1 MIAHSQL
8 APLPSELPFRI
19 VSQTIGQGAYA
30 WLIGLLRSC
39 MHAKADVV
47 VSSIK
52 KAAPLHTPKPV
63 FAVKFIHKEF
73 AVRHGRL
80 TKKQLDLEINLHQ
93 FLGQHRNIVQF
104 FQAGEDF
111 AWRWIAM
118 ELAEGGDL
126 FDKIESD
133 VGVGE
138 DIAHLYFTQLV
149 SAVTYM
155 HSKGVGHRDL
165 KPENILLSAEGNLKI
180 ADFGLATLF
189 EYRGEKKL
197 CKTSCGSPPYTAPE
211 VVNCDSRLARK
222 LDQGYQG
229 DYVDIWSCGVVLF
242 VLLVGNTPW
251 DEPLDRS
258 YEFDQYVKTNGRPDD
273 ELWHNLPAETL
284 SLLRGM
290 MRVNPKER
298 FSLAE
303 IRRHP
308 WFTRENKY
316 LSSDGKIENPLAL
329 ATHMFESMK
338 IDFSQDPMASQTQRS
353 QSSEDAMDVDCQDV
367 TIKLS
372 ASQPETPTNDIMFD
386 WERPPRVTASN
397 GVSASQPNTVD
408 GVLMSESSW
417 DEQLAE
423 EPSFSQ
429 FSAAPQV
436 PLSKTQ
442 FARQFGDIV
451 PSHSLTRFFSLCT
464 LAHVHAAIADAL
476 HRLGVPTPASP
487 LATPSATSTSVWIKI
502 RATDTRNCPLTGDVV
517 IEKMAGI
524 ETHFLE
530 INFVKAKGDPVEW
543 RRLFKKVVVI
553 CKDAVYKP
561 DEQRGILS
569 Q

>member
-1 MIAHSQL
+1 
-8 APLPSELPFRI
+8 
-19 VSQTIGQGAYA
+19 
-30 WLIGLLRSC
+30 
-39 MHAKADVV
+39 
-47 VSSIK
+47 
-52 KAAPLHTPKPV
+52 
-63 FAVKFIHKEF
+63 
-73 AVRHGRL
+73 
-80 TKKQLDLEINLHQ
+80 
-93 FLGQHRNIVQF
+93 
-104 FQAGEDF
+104 
-111 AWRWIAM
+111 M

-138 DIAHLYFTQLV
+138 DVAHLYFTQLI

-189 EYRGEKKL
+189 EYKGEKKL
-197 CKTSCGSPPYTAPE
+197 CRTSCGSPPYTAPE
-211 VVNCDSRLARK
+211 VVNCDSVLGKK

-229 DYVDIWSCGVVLF
+229 DYVDVWSCGVVLF

-284 SLLRGM
+284 SLLRAM

-329 ATHMFESMK
+329 ATQMFESMK

-353 QSSEDAMDVDCQDV
+353 QISEDAMDIYSQDV
-367 TIKLS
+367 TTKLS
-372 ASQPETPTNDIMFD
+372 STQPETPINDIMFD
-386 WERPPRVTASN
+386 WERPPRVAASN
-397 GVSASQPNTVD
+397 GVSASQPSIVN
-408 GVLMSESSW
+408 GVPISESNW
-417 DEQLAE
+417 DDRLAE

-429 FSAAPQV
+429 FSATPQV

-442 FARQFGDIV
+442 LARQFRDII
-451 PSHSLTRFFSLCT
+451 PSHSLTRFFSLWP
-464 LAHVHAAIADAL
+464 LAHLHAAIADAL
-476 HRLGVPTPASP
+476 HRLGVPTSASP
-487 LATPSATSTSVWIKI
+487 LTTPSATSSSVWIKI
-502 RATDTRNCPLTGDVV
+502 RATVTRNCPLTGDVA
-517 IEKMAGI
+517 IETMAGVDA
-524 ETHFLE
+524 HLLE
-530 INFVKAKGDPVEW
+530 VNFVKSKGDPVEW
-543 RRLFKKVVVI
+543 RRLFKKVVVL

-561 DEQRGILS
+561 DEQRGMLS

>member
-1 MIAHSQL
+1 M
-8 APLPSELPFRI
+8 P
-19 VSQTIGQGAYA
+19 
-30 WLIGLLRSC
+30 WC
-39 MHAKADVV
+39 
-47 VSSIK
+47 SSIK
-52 KAAPLHTPKPV
+52 KAIPVHAPKPV

-104 FQAGEDF
+104 FQAGEDPI
-111 AWRWIAM
+111 WRWIAM

-133 VGVGE
+133 VGVSE
-138 DIAHLYFTQLV
+138 DVAHLYFTQLV

-165 KPENILLSAEGNLKI
+165 KPENILLSGEGNLKI

-189 EYRGEKKL
+189 EYKGEKKL
-197 CKTSCGSPPYTAPE
+197 CRTSCGSPPYTAPE
-211 VVNCDSRLARK
+211 VVRCDSRLAKK

-229 DYVDIWSCGVVLF
+229 DHVDIWSCGVILF

-273 ELWHNLPAETL
+273 ELWHSLPAETL
-284 SLLRGM
+284 SLIRGM
-290 MRVNPKER
+290 MRVHPKER

-308 WFTRENKY
+308 WFTRENKFIG
-316 LSSDGKIENPLAL
+316 SDGRVENSLAL
-329 ATHMFESMK
+329 ATQMFENMK
-338 IDFSQDPMASQTQRS
+338 IDLSQDPMASQARRS
-353 QSSEDAMDVDCQDV
+353 QKSDDAMDMDSQDR
-367 TIKLS
+367 TMKLPS
-372 ASQPETPTNDIMFD
+372 TQPENPINDIVLD
-386 WERPPRVTASN
+386 WERPSHISAVSN
-397 GVSASQPNTVD
+397 LSVSQPNTVQ
-408 GVLMSESSW
+408 GVPTSEPNW
-417 DEQLAE
+417 NNRLAE

-442 FARQFGDIV
+442 FARQFRDIV
-451 PSHSLTRFFSLCT
+451 PSHSLTRFFSLWP
-464 LAHVHAAIADAL
+464 LAHLHAVIAEAL
-476 HRLGVPTPASP
+476 HRLGVPTPTSP
-487 LATPSATSTSVWIKI
+487 LAAPLVQSSIWIKI
-502 RATDTRNCPLTGDVV
+502 RATDSRHCPLTGDVA
-517 IEKMAGI
+517 IERVAGI
-524 ETHFLE
+524 DADLLE
-530 INFVKAKGDPVEW
+530 INFAKAKGDPVEW
-543 RRLFKKVVVI
+543 RRLFKKVAVM

-561 DEQRGILS
+561 DEQRAMLS

>member
-1 MIAHSQL
+1 ML
-8 APLPSELPFRI
+8 CCP
-19 VSQTIGQGAYA
+19 
-30 WLIGLLRSC
+30 
-39 MHAKADVV
+39 
-47 VSSIK
+47 SIK
-52 KAAPLHTPKPV
+52 KAAPLQAPKPV

-93 FLGQHRNIVQF
+93 FLGHHKNIVQF
-104 FQAGEDF
+104 FRAGEDF
-111 AWRWIAM
+111 TWRWIAM

-138 DIAHLYFTQLV
+138 DVAHLYFTQLV

-189 EYRGEKKL
+189 EYKGEKKL
-197 CKTSCGSPPYTAPE
+197 CRTSCGSPPYTAPE
-211 VVNCDSRLARK
+211 VLNCDNGLAKK

-258 YEFDQYVKTNGRPDD
+258 YEYDQYVKTNGRPDD

-290 MRVNPKER
+290 MRVSPKER
-298 FSLAE
+298 FTLAE

-308 WFTRENKY
+308 WFTRNNKY
-316 LSSDGKIENPLAL
+316 LSSDGKIENPIAL
-329 ATHMFESMK
+329 ATQMFESMR

-353 QSSEDAMDVDCQDV
+353 QVSDDAMDVDGHNV
-367 TIKLS
+367 TLKVS
-372 ASQPETPTNDIMFD
+372 STQPETPTNDIMFD
-386 WERPPRVTASN
+386 WERPPRAAP
-397 GVSASQPNTVD
+397 GDGISASQPSFVD
-408 GVLMSESSW
+408 GVPQSKSNW
-417 DEQLAE
+417 DDQLAE

-429 FSAAPQV
+429 FSATPQV
-436 PLSKTQ
+436 PISKTQ
-442 FARQFGDIV
+442 FARQFRDIV
-451 PSHSLTRFFSLCT
+451 PPHSLTCFFSLWP
-464 LAHVHAAIADAL
+464 LAHLHVTITDAL
-476 HRLGVPTPASP
+476 HRLGIPTPASP
-487 LATPSATSTSVWIKI
+487 LASPLAANSSIWIKI
-502 RATDTRNCPLTGDVV
+502 RATDTRHCSLTGDVA
-517 IEKMAGI
+517 IEQTAGMNA
-524 ETHFLE
+524 HLLE

-543 RRLFKKVVVI
+543 RRFFKKVVVL
-553 CKDAVYKP
+553 CKDAVYRP
-561 DEQRGILS
+561 DEQREMYS

>member
-1 MIAHSQL
+1 MHTL
-8 APLPSELPFRI
+8 
-19 VSQTIGQGAYA
+19 G
-30 WLIGLLRSC
+30 WLGYSSPVCTRGLTLWC
-39 MHAKADVV
+39 F
-47 VSSIK
+47 SIK
-52 KAAPLHTPKPV
+52 KAAPLDNPKHV
-63 FAVKFIHKEF
+63 FAVKFIHKDF

-80 TKKQLDLEINLHQ
+80 TKKQLDLEISLHKY
-93 FLGQHRNIVQF
+93 LGQHGNIVQF

-111 AWRWIAM
+111 TWRWIAM

-138 DIAHLYFTQLV
+138 DVAHLYFTQLV

-155 HSKGVGHRDL
+155 HSKGIGHRDL

-189 EYRGEKKL
+189 EYKGEKKF

-211 VVNCDSRLARK
+211 VVNCDGRLAK
-222 LDQGYQG
+222 KVDTGYQG

-308 WFTRENKY
+308 WFTRENRF
-316 LSSDGKIENPLAL
+316 LTSDGKIVNPLAL
-329 ATHMFESMK
+329 ATEMFESMK
-338 IDFSQDPMASQTQRS
+338 IDFSQDPMASQN
-353 QSSEDAMDVDCQDV
+353 QSSQTSGDAMDVDSHDV

-372 ASQPETPTNDIMFD
+372 STQPETPSNDIMFD
-386 WERPPRVTASN
+386 WERPPRVTAIN
-397 GVSASQPNTVD
+397 GISASQPSIVE
-408 GVLMSESSW
+408 GVPMNANNW
-417 DEQLAE
+417 DDRLAE

-429 FSAAPQV
+429 FSATPQV

-442 FARQFGDIV
+442 IARQFRDIV
-451 PSHSLTRFFSLCT
+451 PSHSLTRFFSFWP

-487 LATPSATSTSVWIKI
+487 FATPSATNSSLWIKI
-502 RATDTRNCPLTGDVV
+502 RATDTRHCLLTGDVA
-517 IEKMAGI
+517 IEKMASFDA
-524 ETHFLE
+524 HLLE

-543 RRLFKKVVVI
+543 RRLFKKVVVL

-561 DEQRGILS
+561 DEQSGMLS